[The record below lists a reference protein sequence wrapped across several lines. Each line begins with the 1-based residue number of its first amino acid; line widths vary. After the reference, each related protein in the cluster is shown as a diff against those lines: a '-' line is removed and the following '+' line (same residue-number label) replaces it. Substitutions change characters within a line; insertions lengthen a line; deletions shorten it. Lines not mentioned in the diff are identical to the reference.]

1 MSKRVFIDTNIML
14 DFLGERHPHYKSI
27 AQIASLAD
35 ANKLTLVVSPISYAT
50 VSYFLGKYEKS
61 SVVNTKLRK
70 FKVISEV
77 SVTHEQTVEKSLNSK
92 FKDFEDA
99 LQYYSALEA
108 NCDLILTRNGKD
120 FRLSEIP
127 VMTAEEFLASV
138 SKDSLN

>member
-92 FKDFEDA
+92 FKDF
-99 LQYYSALEA
+99 
-108 NCDLILTRNGKD
+108 
-120 FRLSEIP
+120 
-127 VMTAEEFLASV
+127 
-138 SKDSLN
+138 

>member
-1 MSKRVFIDTNIML
+1 
-14 DFLGERHPHYKSI
+14 
-27 AQIASLAD
+27 
-35 ANKLTLVVSPISYAT
+35 T